1 MWEKTFGMTRR
12 PPMCL
17 NAGLSFF
24 ERFDEQKSREAIHSS
39 SETAVHQANRN

>member
-24 ERFDEQKSREAIHSS
+24 ERFDEQKSREAISFIIGNS
-39 SETAVHQANRN
+39 RTPG